1 MSEKSDSTT
10 PSKQKSATKSTQKAA
25 PGSTA
30 GAKKATSSK
39 APAKRPTRKAKSTE
53 ASKEN
58 AVRIEGQDY
67 SLESLSGQA
76 RAQILNL
83 RATDQRIEHLKQEL
97 LITQTARQA
106 YAEAL
111 ADELGASKDQTLQ

>member
-1 MSEKSDSTT
+1 MSEKADSKKT
-10 PSKQKSATKSTQKAA
+10 SKPKSAAKSAPKASVPKTPTKRS
-25 PGSTA
+25 
-30 GAKKATSSK
+30 
-39 APAKRPTRKAKSTE
+39 TRKAKT
-53 ASKEN
+53 ADAGKEN
-58 AVRIEGQDY
+58 TVRIEGKDY
-67 SLESLSGQA
+67 SLDSLSGQA